1 MARIFG
7 MEVIAE
13 GVETGQ
19 QFEFLQA
26 YGCLA
31 FQGYL
36 FSRPVTLERFEELL
50 HCQCSAAA

>member
-13 GVETGQ
+13 GIETGQ

-36 FSRPVTLERFEELL
+36 FSRPVTLERFEEML